1 MRNVHVCMVHRHAR
15 VHTRSCLRT
24 CICMYMHS
32 CARAHTHT
40 HVHTHTQIAYKHTH
54 THMYTLTHIRL
65 NLLQPSTQKRD
76 NKILCKTKEC
86 PVERTR
92 VQAGLEGFGSRV
104 RGKHGGQPR
113 GWAQVRR
120 LRRSCQSACHISTSE
135 WCILTA
141 CQYM

>member
-1 MRNVHVCMVHRHAR
+1 MYALFMDMHAYIHEHACVHAYVC
-15 VHTRSCLRT
+15 T
-24 CICMYMHS
+24 CIRMYEHL
-32 CARAHTHT
+32 RACTHT
-40 HVHTHTQIAYKHTH
+40 HTHTQIAYKHTH